1 MRDGFFRVAA
11 ATPQAKVAEA
21 DVNAERIVELIKA
34 AAEKGCGAVCL
45 PELTVTAYTCGDLFQ
60 SRTLISAAEKAL
72 GRILEETR
80 DLDILCVLGMPV
92 AVAVHLRC
100 IMAVRRRCAV
110 LPYMCVF
117 LFPHV
122 LS

>member
-45 PELTVTAYTCGDLFQ
+45 P
-60 SRTLISAAEKAL
+60 
-72 GRILEETR
+72 
-80 DLDILCVLGMPV
+80 P
-92 AVAVHLRC
+92 
-100 IMAVRRRCAV
+100 
-110 LPYMCVF
+110 
-117 LFPHV
+117 
-122 LS
+122 